1 MPIFRVRTN
10 DQTIKRFEQLHEKL
24 GLKTKGQ
31 TFDALVFSQGKE
43 NFSLSEKLKTMETKL
58 NNLMEFTEEP
68 L

>member
-31 TFDALVFSQGKE
+31 TFESLVFSEGKE
-43 NFSLSEKLKTMETKL
+43 SVSLPEKLKTVETKL
-58 NNLMEFTEEP
+58 NNIMELMEEP

>member
-10 DQTIKRFEQLHEKL
+10 DQTIKKFEQLHEKL

-31 TFDALVFSQGKE
+31 TFETLVFSEKKE
-43 NFSLSEKLKTMETKL
+43 DTPLPHKLKMLETKL
-58 NNLMEFTEEP
+58 NNLMELTGEH